1 MDQIKKP
8 KIPIQF
14 IDISNDGT
22 RPLVGGLSM
31 TQYNDTDEVEG
42 AGTLGCI
49 AKRKNSTQHVVL
61 TCQHVLKST
70 GSKASPET
78 DPKHLA
84 RQPARKCSSIFFHY
98 ENIVGPI
105 VIGER
110 NNVQYNGTQYWV
122 DAAIANVNSDVHTS
136 NEVQMIGALQ
146 GYEDLTPY
154 VSNPASLPQNYA
166 VQKTGRS
173 TPLTHGVISEL
184 SPSEEVEGDKPN
196 TSITAYNLIMVNP
209 VPPYKTIT
217 ESYHIDPGQKAAI
230 IAKVKSQDINHNVTI
245 TDNGDQ
251 LSFSMNVFA
260 VAGDSGAVLVNA
272 QKKVVGLICSASHV
286 NIDIINEFGNPDQAT
301 IWTGM
306 AIACHI
312 EPVMQEMDIDI
323 IVGPETTAGN
333 VLDLEDVELDQAGV
347 ELDRAE
353 EAPDLET
360 ALSRAEA
367 DLRALPQGE
376 ELIGIIGQH
385 GEEVRELVHHYR
397 PVKVVWHR
405 NQCPAFAVS
414 IIDAVRDHLASIQRE
429 IKGIPITTAVV
440 HLRQA
445 LLQYGSPALRHSLQL
460 YGGIVEEALSSCETY
475 SDLLRFF
482 QVRMA
487 QPNSMLT
494 A

>member
-1 MDQIKKP
+1 MDQAKN
-8 KIPIQF
+8 PILPTQF

-31 TQYNDTDEVEG
+31 TQYHDTDEVEG

-70 GSKASPET
+70 GSKASPEA

-110 NNVQYNGTQYWV
+110 NNVQYNGAQYWV
-122 DAAIANVNSDVHTS
+122 DAAIANVNSGVHTS

-173 TPLTHGVISEL
+173 TPLTHGVIYQL
-184 SPSEEVEGDKPN
+184 QPSMGIGNSTALN
-196 TSITAYNLIMVNP
+196 TIMVAP

-217 ESYHIDPGQKAAI
+217 ASYQIDPSKKDAI
-230 IAKVKSQDINHNVTI
+230 IQTVKNEDPTNLVTI
-245 TDNGDQ
+245 TGSGDQ

-260 VAGDSGAVLVNA
+260 VEGDSGAVLVNA
-272 QKKVVGLICSASHV
+272 QQKVVGLICKASAV
-286 NIDIINEFGNPDQAT
+286 AIEIIDKFGDPGQAI

-312 EPVMQEMDIDI
+312 EPVMQEMDIDLI
-323 IVGPETTAGN
+323 TGPETTAGN

-367 DLRALPQGE
+367 DLRALSQGE
-376 ELIGIIGQH
+376 ELLEVIGKH

-414 IIDAVRDHLASIQRE
+414 IIDAVRDHLASFQRE
-429 IKGIPITTAVV
+429 IKGIPITTAVA
-440 HLRQA
+440 HLKQA
-445 LLQYGSPALRHSLQL
+445 LLQYGSPALRHTLEL

-482 QVRMA
+482 RVRMA
-487 QPNSMLT
+487 QPNNMLT